1 MSQFSSFAAAL
12 EPSNKKAHIFKP
24 RGSKRSISLSLCASL
39 ILGLAFTDANMPAYA
54 VGDAA
59 SAKSSAGLKSA
70 PAPKVASATPKS
82 SGRSVKSTTT
92 AVSGKTA
99 ITKAVPAKTPASAAA
114 APDQPQAEDD
124 AAIAPV
130 PPAPPHSDTLAAKI
144 AEYKSSPDNGTWEAV
159 LKEIRAFTQ
168 VPQTAKSNAA
178 LLFQANPS
186 LPEIGTKLTDF
197 AGGRIWG
204 FPKVP
209 ECQHVVLQWANIVP
223 GNEEET
229 VVHGKRRIVRAAP
242 QVSWRSEYLRVPA
255 GVQVKEARF
264 VSSATVQTVGKKV
277 MRTEGPR
284 SLVLAGCDRAGSAY
298 LHAFRFA
305 GGNWTEVA
313 DVFSNVPPYV
323 MQSLASKASF
333 SGNDL
338 VLSIGGTSAPA
349 PSTDTSVDKK
359 TPLPAASNGYR
370 MVLKFVSGKYTME
383 GGKTGEDGALAT
395 VAQFAAA
402 LQQGKQDVAKAW
414 LADPKLVSIPK
425 YIGYF
430 AKPMPLPKIV
440 PMANPLNGLTRYRLI
455 TSLKEDLIID
465 VGRTKTL
472 PFAVKGVFVAPPD
485 PMAAK
490 LVTTVQA
497 HDAASGANKDDNKDD
512 AGK

>member
-1 MSQFSSFAAAL
+1 ML
-12 EPSNKKAHIFKP
+12 
-24 RGSKRSISLSLCASL
+24 GLSLAP
-39 ILGLAFTDANMPAYA
+39 ANMPAFA
-54 VGDAA
+54 IGDAA
-59 SAKSSAGLKSA
+59 STKSSAGLKSA
-70 PAPKVASATPKS
+70 PASKVASATPKS
-82 SGRSVKSTTT
+82 TASFAKSAT
-92 AVSGKTA
+92 AVASGKTA
-99 ITKAVPAKTPASAAA
+99 TTKAVPAKTPAPAAA
-114 APDQPQAEDD
+114 ALDQSQGEED
-124 AAIAPV
+124 AATAPA

-144 AEYKSSPDNGTWEAV
+144 AEYKSNPDNGTWEAV

-168 VPQTAKSNAA
+168 VPQTAKLNAA
-178 LLFQANPS
+178 LLFQANPA
-186 LPEIGTKLTDF
+186 LPEVGTKLTDF

-204 FPKVP
+204 FPKVS

-229 VVHGKRRIVRAAP
+229 VVRGKHRIARAAP

-277 MRTEGPR
+277 VRTEGPR

-298 LHAFRFA
+298 LHAFRFG

-349 PSTDTSVDKK
+349 PSAETNADKK

-370 MVLKFVSGKYTME
+370 MVLKFVGGKYTME

-430 AKPMPLPKIV
+430 AKTMPLPKIV

-472 PFAVKGVFVAPPD
+472 PFAVKGIFIAPPD

-497 HDAASGANKDDNKDD
+497 HDAAAGANKDDKKDD
-512 AGK
+512 TEK